1 MTRFTRP
8 KAIATAAAAAL
19 LFNAWVARAN
29 FRPAP
34 SAGLPLTYVDS
45 KGDIARPTGF
55 REKWTH
61 LGSWF
66 VKDAKGPGYAVHDV
80 YTQPGVVAA
89 YRKTG
94 QFPDGA
100 VLVKEIR
107 KARSAQMT
115 TGQASWAADTLIWFV
130 MVKDQ
135 KGRFKGNPHWGNGW
149 GWALFK
155 ANDPTKDVSTN
166 FEKDCIPCHVP
177 AKNTGWVYIQGYPT
191 LGGVPKGHSPA

>member
-1 MTRFTRP
+1 MTGLIRP
-8 KAIATAAAAAL
+8 KGIATAAAAAL
-19 LFNAWVARAN
+19 LLITWVAC
-29 FRPAP
+29 
-34 SAGLPLTYVDS
+34 AGFSQARSTGFPLTYVDS
-45 KGDIARPTGF
+45 QGDIARPTGF

-61 LGSWF
+61 LGTWF

-80 YTQPGVVAA
+80 YTQPGVAAA

-100 VLVKEIR
+100 VLVKEVR

-115 TGQASWAADTLIWFV
+115 TGQVSWAEDLVLWFV

-135 KGRFKGNPHWGNGW
+135 QGRFKGNPHWGNGW
-149 GWALFK
+149 GWALFN
-155 ANDPTKDVSTN
+155 ADAPSKDVSTN
-166 FEKDCIPCHVP
+166 FQKDCIPCHVP

-191 LGGVPKGHSPA
+191 LGGALKGHAPA

>member
-1 MTRFTRP
+1 MTRLTRP
-8 KAIATAAAAAL
+8 KAMAPAAAAAL
-19 LFNAWVARAN
+19 LFSAWLA
-29 FRPAP
+29 
-34 SAGLPLTYVDS
+34 SADFSQGRSTGFPLTYVDS

-66 VKDAKGPGYAVHDV
+66 VKDAKGPGYAIHDV
-80 YTQPGVVAA
+80 YTQPGVAAA
-89 YRKTG
+89 YKKTG

-107 KARSAQMT
+107 KAQTAQMT
-115 TGQASWAADTLIWFV
+115 TGQASRAADLQLWFV

-149 GWALFK
+149 G
-155 ANDPTKDVSTN
+155 
-166 FEKDCIPCHVP
+166 
-177 AKNTGWVYIQGYPT
+177 
-191 LGGVPKGHSPA
+191 